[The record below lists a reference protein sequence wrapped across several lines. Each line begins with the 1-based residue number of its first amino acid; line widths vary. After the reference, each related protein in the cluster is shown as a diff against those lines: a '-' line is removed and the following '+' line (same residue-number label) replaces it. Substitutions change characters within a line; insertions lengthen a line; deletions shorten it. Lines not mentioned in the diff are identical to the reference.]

1 LARYRDSVCRFCRRE
16 TTKLFLKG
24 DRCFSDK
31 CSVERRNYPPGQH
44 GQGRAKST
52 DYGTQL
58 REKQKV
64 RRIYGVLEKQFRNY
78 VHLAEKKRGVTGEN
92 LLLLLESRLDNMVF
106 RMGFAASRS
115 EARQLVN
122 HGHFLV
128 NGRKVDIPSFRT
140 KPGMVIE
147 LSEGS
152 RTIPDVEESLKT
164 VSRRGIPVWLE
175 VDVDNFK
182 GMIKAMPTR
191 EELPPTIREQL
202 IVEFYSR

>member
-24 DRCFSDK
+24 DRCYSDK

-44 GQGRAKST
+44 GQGRAKTT

-78 VHLAEKKRGVTGEN
+78 VHLAEKKKGVTGEN

-106 RMGFAASRS
+106 RMGFATSRA

-128 NGRKVDIPSFRT
+128 NGRKVDVGSFRT
-140 KPGMVIE
+140 KPSMVIE
-147 LSEGS
+147 LAEGS
-152 RTIPDVEESLKT
+152 RTIPGVEESLKT
-164 VSRRGIPVWLE
+164 VSRRGIPSWLD
-175 VDVDNFK
+175 VDVENFK

>member
-44 GQGRAKST
+44 GQGRPKYT
-52 DYGTQL
+52 DYGIQL

-64 RRIYGVLEKQFRNY
+64 RRIYGVLEKQFRKY
-78 VHLAEKKRGVTGEN
+78 VHLAEQKKGVTGEN

-106 RMGFAASRS
+106 RMGFAASRA

-122 HGHFLV
+122 HGHIQV
-128 NGRKVDIPSFRT
+128 NGRKVSIPSFLT
-140 KPGMVIE
+140 KPGNAVE
-147 LSEGS
+147 VREGS
-152 RTIPDVEESLKT
+152 RSIAAIEESLKT
-164 VSRRGIPVWLE
+164 VSRRGMPEWLE
-175 VDVDNFK
+175 VDAENFK
-182 GMIKAMPTR
+182 GVVKALPTR
-191 EELPPTIREQL
+191 EELPPTIKEQL
-202 IVEFYSR
+202 IVEFYSK